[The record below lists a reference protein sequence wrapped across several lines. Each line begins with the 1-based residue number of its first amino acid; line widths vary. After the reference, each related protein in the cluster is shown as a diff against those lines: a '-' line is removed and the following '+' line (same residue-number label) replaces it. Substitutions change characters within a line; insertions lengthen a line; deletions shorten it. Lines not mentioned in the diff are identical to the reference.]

1 MKKSLYQVLICVIIF
16 SVLSCVALRPS
27 NELEAYT
34 VDSTEHS
41 PISFSEHYG
50 LIKYVGKGFKVSEFT
65 DSVKKGETA
74 KISVSSDDKAEISIS
89 AYYSSGK
96 SSSEVFMPK
105 TAQCGEDAVWQ
116 WRVPTNT
123 TSERI
128 RIVLRSNDTY
138 AILYIHIF

>member
-16 SVLSCVALRPS
+16 SVLSCIALQPS

-34 VDSTEHS
+34 VQSTEHS

-50 LIKYVGKGFKVSEFT
+50 VIKYVGKGFKVTEFT

-74 KISVSSDDKAEISIS
+74 RISVSSDDETEISIS

-96 SSSEVFMPK
+96 SSSEIFKPK
-105 TAQCGEDAVWQ
+105 TAQLGNDAVWE

-128 RIVLRSNDTY
+128 RIVLRSCDTY
-138 AILYIHIF
+138 AILYIYVI